1 LYQDLCRQ
9 KNEIYAD
16 EMPALDSPAEAAM
29 RASRVLG
36 KVRSGEPALG
46 IALHLTDPSV
56 YEMAG
61 LMGFDAIWMDMEHH
75 GYSLETA
82 AGLMRA
88 ARVGGTDIVARPA
101 RGEFMRMGRMLEAG
115 ASGIMYPRCDSAE
128 EAREVVR
135 WAKFA
140 PIGRRGFDGS
150 GPDVPYLL
158 TPMDRYLREANE
170 QTFVII
176 QLEEPHAVDRAEEI
190 AAVPGVDMLMFGP
203 ADFTVITGIPGE
215 FSHPSVV
222 DAQEKVARAAKN
234 AGKHLAA
241 TCGSLDAAR
250 RMIEMGA
257 RLVFHGCDLIF
268 VKNGLERV
276 KADFGKELGI
286 RFGRPPGGDGTNY
299 LGGH

>member
-1 LYQDLCRQ
+1 
-9 KNEIYAD
+9 
-16 EMPALDSPAEAAM
+16 M

-36 KVRSGEPALG
+36 RVRSGEPALG
-46 IALHLTDPSV
+46 IALHLTDPSLF
-56 YEMAG
+56 EMAS

-75 GYSLETA
+75 FYSLEVA

-88 ARVGGTDIVARPA
+88 ARVGGADIVARPGK
-101 RGEFMRMGRMLEAG
+101 GEFMRMGRMLEAG
-115 ASGIMYPRCDSAE
+115 ATGIMYPRCDSAE
-128 EAREVVR
+128 EAREVVK

-140 PIGRRGFDGS
+140 PLGKRGFDGA

-158 TPMDRYLREANE
+158 TPMGRYLREANE

-176 QLEEPHAVDRAEEI
+176 QVEEPHAVDRAEEI
-190 AAVPGVDMLMFGP
+190 AAVPGVDMLMLGP
-203 ADFTVITGIPGE
+203 ADFTVLTGIPGE

-234 AGKHLAA
+234 AGKHWAA

-276 KADFGKELGI
+276 RADFSKELGL
-286 RFGRPPGGDGTNY
+286 RFGRPSRGDGASDVGGD
-299 LGGH
+299 